1 MSAARLLSAYRLI
14 FCVAERPPV
23 RGKTLMARRRLQ
35 GATLALGILT
45 ATLVARGGPAALPSP
60 DRQAFWTPAE
70 KRVGFRSMSRLY
82 GGVVVHHGA
91 RVMRLPKAAHEL
103 EVRFEADGK
112 SYDVARFV
120 QHNHVAGLIVLHRG
134 RIVLER
140 YGLGRRPHDQWVSF
154 SVAKSITSTLLG
166 AAIRDGAIGGL
177 DDPVSRYISEL
188 ARSAYSGVT
197 LRQAL
202 TMSTGLRWNENY
214 ADPESDWGRTLSLA
228 TPGDTRPG
236 VDIVD
241 YMAHVPRASAP
252 GTVFLYNSGNAQIL
266 GIVVQRAVHETLAA
280 YLEEKIWRP
289 LGMEADAYW
298 VNDRFGRTF
307 GRSLFNATL
316 RDYARFGYFFMHGA
330 RIDGASILPEGW
342 VADAT
347 RSHIHTDWG
356 DVGYGYQWWV
366 NPDGSYRAIG
376 IFGQMIFLDAGT
388 DVVIVT
394 NSAWPE
400 ADWDPGYAVVDAF
413 DHAVLGA
420 LN

>member
-1 MSAARLLSAYRLI
+1 MI
-14 FCVAERPPV
+14 RP
-23 RGKTLMARRRLQ
+23 RRLR
-35 GATLALGILT
+35 GAMLALSVLT
-45 ATLVARGGPAALPSP
+45 VALVARAGPAPLPSP
-60 DRQAFWTPAE
+60 ERQAFWTPAE
-70 KRVGFRSMSRLY
+70 KLVGFRSMARLY
-82 GGVVVHHGA
+82 GGGVVRHGTS
-91 RVMRLPKAAHEL
+91 VMPLPKAAHQL
-103 EVRFEADGK
+103 EVRFKVAGT
-112 SYDVARFV
+112 SYDVATFTE
-120 QHNHVAGLIVLHRG
+120 HNRVAGLIVLHRG
-134 RIVLER
+134 KIVLEH
-140 YGLGRRPHDQWVSF
+140 YGLGRSEHDQWVSF

-177 DDPVSRYISEL
+177 DDPVSRYIPEL
-188 ARSAYSGVT
+188 ANSGYAGVS

-228 TPGDTRPG
+228 TPGDTRRG

-241 YMAHVPRASAP
+241 YMAHVPRASTP
-252 GTVFLYNSGNAQIL
+252 GTAFLYNSGNAQIL
-266 GIVVQRAVHETLAA
+266 GIVVQRAVHNTLAA

-330 RIDGASILPEGW
+330 RINGASILPEGW

-347 RSHIHTDWG
+347 RSHIHTDW
-356 DVGYGYQWWV
+356 DDIGYGYQWWV

-376 IFGQMIFLDAGT
+376 IFGQMIFLDAT
-388 DVVIVT
+388 ADVVIVT

-400 ADWDPGYAVVDAF
+400 ADWDPGYEVVDAF
-413 DHAVLGA
+413 NRAVVSA
-420 LN
+420 LRASTGPRAAAEAPPATAR

>member
-1 MSAARLLSAYRLI
+1 MIKPRGLRSAA
-14 FCVAERPPV
+14 
-23 RGKTLMARRRLQ
+23 
-35 GATLALGILT
+35 LALGLLT
-45 ATLVARGGPAALPSP
+45 VTLVARGGPPALPSP

-70 KRVGFRSMSRLY
+70 KLVGFRSMARLY
-82 GGVVVHHGA
+82 GGGVVHHGA
-91 RVMRLPKAAHEL
+91 RMMPLPKTAHEL
-103 EVRFEADGK
+103 EVRFEAAGR
-112 SYDVARFV
+112 SYDVATFTE
-120 QHNHVAGLIVLHRG
+120 HNRVAGLIVLYRG
-134 RIVLER
+134 KIVLEH
-140 YGLGRRPHDQWVSF
+140 YGLGRGERDQWVSF

-177 DDPVSRYISEL
+177 DDPVSRYIPEL
-188 ARSAYSGVT
+188 ANSAYSGVT

-228 TPGDTRPG
+228 TPGDERPG

-241 YMAHVPRASAP
+241 YMMHVPRASTP

-307 GRSLFNATL
+307 GRSLFNARL

-330 RIDGASILPEGW
+330 KIDGASILPEGW

-347 RSHIHTDWG
+347 RSHIHTDW
-356 DVGYGYQWWV
+356 DDIGYGYQWWV

-376 IFGQMIFLDAGT
+376 IFGQMIFLDAGA

-394 NSAWPE
+394 NSAWPA
-400 ADWDPGYAVVDAF
+400 ADWDPGYEAVDAF
-413 DHAVLGA
+413 NHAVVSA
-420 LN
+420 LHAGTGPRPAAAAPRATAR

>member
-1 MSAARLLSAYRLI
+1 MMTTRR
-14 FCVAERPPV
+14 
-23 RGKTLMARRRLQ
+23 TLR
-35 GATLALGILT
+35 GATLALSMLT
-45 ATLVARGGPAALPSP
+45 VALATWSGPAALPSP

-70 KRVGFRSMSRLY
+70 KLVGFRSMARLY
-82 GGVVVHHGA
+82 GGGVVHHGT
-91 RVMRLPKAAHEL
+91 RVMPLPKAAHTL
-103 EVRFEADGK
+103 EVRFTAAGR
-112 SYDVARFV
+112 SYDVATFV
-120 QHNHVAGLIVLHRG
+120 EHNRVAGLIVLHRG
-134 RIVLER
+134 KIVLEH
-140 YGLGRRPHDQWVSF
+140 YGLGRSEHDQWVSF

-166 AAIRDGAIGGL
+166 AAIRDSAIGGL
-177 DDPVSRYISEL
+177 DDPVSRYLPEL
-188 ARSAYSGVT
+188 ANSAYAGVS

-228 TPGDTRPG
+228 IPGDRRPG

-241 YMAHVPRASAP
+241 YMMHVPRTSPP
-252 GTVFLYNSGNAQIL
+252 GSVFLYNSGNAQIL
-266 GIVVQRAVHETLAA
+266 GVVVQRAVHKTLAA

-298 VNDRFGRTF
+298 VNDRFGRSF

-330 RIDGASILPEGW
+330 RLEGASILPEGW

-347 RSHIHTDWG
+347 RSHIHTDW
-356 DVGYGYQWWV
+356 DDIGYGYQWWI

-376 IFGQMIFLDAGT
+376 IFGQMIFLDAGA

-400 ADWDPGYAVVDAF
+400 ADWDPGYEAVDAF
-413 DHAVLGA
+413 NHAVVSA
-420 LN
+420 LRAGHGPRPAAEAPRATAR